1 LPSPVVVR
9 GPSCILEGAL
19 RFASARFGEG
29 RDRWSIVREKL
40 SHFVNVADSSF
51 TSEKPTSQYRHR
63 HRTSISSLRDRKG
76 TPDQSGTTMIEAT
89 FYFPF
94 FPLDQPGRSNGEVWL
109 HENCGDRDR
118 AEHDLGRIVIKEND
132 ISGSRISILLKVKLD
147 ISEDGLLFRKPILL
161 KISRGTQEQIPITW
175 ESSNL
180 SFSKDMMDNVRVQLA
195 DEMKTF
201 HHQYNLTVDGN

>member
-40 SHFVNVADSSF
+40 THVVNVVDSSF

-76 TPDQSGTTMIEAT
+76 TPDQSGTTVIEAS
-89 FYFPF
+89 FFF
-94 FPLDQPGRSNGEVWL
+94 FPHNPGRSNGELWF
-109 HENCGDRDR
+109 HEKCGDLNR
-118 AEHDLGRIVIKEND
+118 AEHDLGRIVIKKNEL
-132 ISGSRISILLKVKLD
+132 SGTQRSMLLTVKLD
-147 ISEDGLLFRKPILL
+147 ISEEGLLFRKPIL
-161 KISRGTQEQIPITW
+161 KMSRGTQEQIPMTW
-175 ESSNL
+175 ESSSL

-195 DEMKTF
+195 DEMKTLY
-201 HHQYNLTVDGN
+201 HQ